1 MTHFSNIT
9 QQLDVVHQGLKKHL
23 ETADSQLANAVSSMS
38 SGLDQWIESLD
49 AASDKMLKTARGFIG
64 LYGNLDEVLTDM
76 NKQLEV
82 MKGAMRDQF
91 ALLTSYKKELS
102 ELSKTA
108 SSLRNTQ
115 AVASG
120 SSNAAGG
127 N

>member
-1 MTHFSNIT
+1 
-9 QQLDVVHQGLKKHL
+9 
-23 ETADSQLANAVSSMS
+23 
-38 SGLDQWIESLD
+38 
-49 AASDKMLKTARGFIG
+49 MLKPARGFNG